1 LVTWSTGNKGRS
13 YPLCPYC
20 YNQPAFRDMKK
31 HSGCNLCLHPT
42 CPQGFYVNGI
52 ASCLQ
57 CDNGVLVLD
66 PSSGPKWKVGC
77 NKCDVIFHL
86 FEDAH
91 KITVEE
97 SKECDCGAQLLK
109 IEYKEVFK
117 ILIAFVLFIIFCY
130 IITYII

>member
-1 LVTWSTGNKGRS
+1 
-13 YPLCPYC
+13 
-20 YNQPAFRDMKK
+20 MKK

-57 CDNGVLVLD
+57 CDSGVLVLD

-97 SKECDCGAQLLK
+97 NKECDCGAQLLK

-117 ILIAFVLFIIFCY
+117 INKSVWDYYFFEIYILI
-130 IITYII
+130 T

>member
-1 LVTWSTGNKGRS
+1 
-13 YPLCPYC
+13 
-20 YNQPAFRDMKK
+20 MKK

-109 IEYKEVFK
+109 IEYKEVFITSNLYSLFRMMTVTMFFYYYQFAFY
-117 ILIAFVLFIIFCY
+117 ILFFY
-130 IITYII
+130 